1 MLCFDRH
8 SQQHPKVAA
17 SACRCLSNLGYSDT
31 ARDAIVAAGG
41 AERVVSVM
49 RHHKAEKDLQTSACG
64 VLSNLAHTNDG
75 YLAHIKAT
83 GAVHRA
89 IRIADQ
95 GAVKRTILAMET
107 FPDDAEIQVRAS
119 WVLRKLAKADENRV
133 KIAKDGGIEALLNAM
148 RKHRS
153 NFEVQIKAVFALQ
166 NLAESSFNQAKIT
179 AAGGIELILAAMDRP
194 GANYQMH
201 EVSCLAL
208 HSLVNGREMAVK
220 RLKRAGAMDRI
231 KRVCDSAPTEE
242 LARFSRQLVQVLEA
256 TGDET
261 GHGRDK
267 NSLSPERATTKK
279 KTEKGKP
286 KTKSKAK
293 GV

>member
-1 MLCFDRH
+1 
-8 SQQHPKVAA
+8 
-17 SACRCLSNLGYSDT
+17 
-31 ARDAIVAAGG
+31 
-41 AERVVSVM
+41 M
-49 RHHKAEKDLQTSACG
+49 RHHKAEQGLQTLACG

-89 IRIADQ
+89 MRLADQ
-95 GAVKRTILAMET
+95 GAVKRIIVAMEM

-119 WVLRKLAKADENRV
+119 WALRKLAEADENRV

-153 NFEVQIKAVFALQ
+153 NFEVQIKAVFALRI
-166 NLAESSFNQAKIT
+166 LAESSFNQVKIMV
-179 AAGGIELILAAMDRP
+179 AGGMELILAAMDRP
-194 GANYQMH
+194 GANYQMN

-208 HSLVNGREMAVK
+208 HSLVNGREVAVK

-231 KRVCDSAPTEE
+231 KRLCDSAPTED
-242 LARFSRQLVQVLEA
+242 LARYSRQLVQVLEA

-261 GHGRDK
+261 GHDQDK
-267 NSLSPERATTKK
+267 SSLSPERGATKK
-279 KTEKGKP
+279 KSEKDKP
-286 KTKSKAK
+286 KTKPKVK